1 MSLSDRNKNFLDH
14 LTEDSTKDCM
24 PALQFY
30 LMRDV
35 KMPER
40 AWKAAGIDFFVP
52 KFTEEFLHD
61 LVEKSKAGWDPK
73 IFNNPEI
80 ETPYITLKPGERIC
94 IPSGVKVK
102 FNVSGTALI
111 AFNKSGIATK
121 KGLVVGAC
129 VVDEDYLGEVHISLI
144 NTSND
149 EVYISENDKVVQ
161 FILLPLVKPCTF
173 TRITQE
179 DYENYARLSGSERG
193 EGWAG
198 SSNNEKESK

>member
-1 MSLSDRNKNFLDH
+1 M
-14 LTEDSTKDCM
+14 
-24 PALQFY
+24 
-30 LMRDV
+30 
-35 KMPER
+35 
-40 AWKAAGIDFFVP
+40 
-52 KFTEEFLHD
+52 
-61 LVEKSKAGWDPK
+61 VEKSKVGWEPK
-73 IFNNPEI
+73 IYEAVGGDK
-80 ETPYITLKPGERIC
+80 PYIALKPGERIC

-121 KGLVVGAC
+121 KGLVIGAC

-149 EVYISENDKVVQ
+149 EVYLSEDDKAVQ

-173 TRITQE
+173 TRITKE

-198 SSNNEKESK
+198 SSNKEKESK